1 MAELDPVSVDREK
14 NVLTEQAKA
23 SGRPD
28 EIIEKMV
35 EGRLKKFY
43 QEVVLLEQT
52 FVIDNETKVSAV
64 IEKIAQ
70 KLGKQVE
77 LTGFH
82 RLSLGEGIE
91 KDEADFASEV
101 AATLGN

>member
-1 MAELDPVSVDREK
+1 M
-14 NVLTEQAKA
+14 TEQAKA
-23 SGRPD
+23 SRRPD
-28 EIIEKMV
+28 EIIAKMV

-70 KLGKQVE
+70 ELGKQVE

-101 AATLGN
+101 AATLSN